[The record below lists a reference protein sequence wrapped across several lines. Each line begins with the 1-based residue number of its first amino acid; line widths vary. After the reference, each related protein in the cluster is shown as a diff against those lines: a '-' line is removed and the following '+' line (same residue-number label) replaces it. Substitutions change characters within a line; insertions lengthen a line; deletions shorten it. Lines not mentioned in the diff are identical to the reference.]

1 MIFQIIRKDYNHMDS
16 SIIVAIISL
25 IGSFILIYL
34 SSIKE
39 TSDRKYTVRKE
50 QLDKF
55 YIPFYQKYCA
65 TFLSQNK
72 LSELDINTSGIFLD
86 LFTNNLH
93 LMEPESQSLYQDYYL
108 AFLNMLE
115 ANTGNPDFPLDECSQ
130 KLDQIFSKM
139 SKTIFNEYKQILKKC
154 HLPVP
159 LI

>member
-1 MIFQIIRKDYNHMDS
+1 MDS

-39 TSDRKYTVRKE
+39 TSDRKYTVHKE

-65 TFLSQNK
+65 GFLSKNK
-72 LSELDINTSGIFLD
+72 LSELDINTRGAFLD
-86 LFTNNLH
+86 LFTKNLH

-115 ANTGNPDFPLDECSQ
+115 ANNGNPDFPFDKCSQ
-130 KLDQIFSKM
+130 ELDQIFFKM
-139 SKTIFNEYKQILKKC
+139 SKAILNEYKQILKKC

>member
-55 YIPFYQKYCA
+55 YIPFYQNIVRRFSPK
-65 TFLSQNK
+65 
-72 LSELDINTSGIFLD
+72 I
-86 LFTNNLH
+86 
-93 LMEPESQSLYQDYYL
+93 SLV
-108 AFLNMLE
+108 NW
-115 ANTGNPDFPLDECSQ
+115 
-130 KLDQIFSKM
+130 I
-139 SKTIFNEYKQILKKC
+139 
-154 HLPVP
+154 
-159 LI
+159 